1 MFVESPPPSS
11 RRALLF
17 FLTRDKMRRRRRRSN
32 GVLVGSE
39 RERGRGY
46 DSFHYTTAAK
56 GGEVKFTE
64 KSYNCLK
71 N

>member
-1 MFVESPPPSS
+1 MFVEFSPR
-11 RRALLF
+11 RRARPLLF
-17 FLTRDKMRRRRRRSN
+17 FPRDKMRRRRRRSN
-32 GVLVGSE
+32 GALVGSE